1 MKQELKTKLRL
12 VGSKTRNA
20 FVDIESRATV
30 ELRKHGIYVYAAH
43 PQTDIWCV
51 CYAIDDGPVQTW
63 VPGQRKPWV
72 LCEHIENGGN
82 MLSHNTQFERLMWQH
97 KLGPK
102 YGWSV
107 PRPQAWG
114 CTMARAYAQ
123 ALPGSLADAASSVG
137 LPLSKDAEGHRLMLT
152 MSRPRRIDLFG
163 NPVWWDDDPA
173 RLQRLIEYCIRD
185 VEVERALHNRLFH
198 LTAQEHKIWLL
209 DQEINDRG
217 LLVDRELCE
226 IARDMIEVALKQ
238 LNKDI
243 REASDSEVL
252 TTSSVAQIINYCKR
266 HGLKDED
273 DEELSSIAK
282 EELGKLLARDDL
294 PPSVRRVLEIRQ
306 EASKVSVKKI
316 QALLTDASADGRVRG
331 LLAYHAATTGRWAG
345 RRFQP
350 QNIKRPVNKN
360 QDVLID
366 LVRRKQM
373 LGIEIFD
380 GPINVISDI
389 IRGMIIAAPGNHL
402 FAADFSNIEGR
413 GLAWLVNENWK
424 VMAFEAYDA
433 GTGPDIYKLAYSR
446 AFHVPLDKID
456 DHMRQIGK
464 VMELAC
470 LGADTRV
477 LTNNGIKRIVD
488 VALTDRLWDGVE
500 WVTHNGLVAKG
511 VRPVVCVGDT
521 ELTRDHLILTKET
534 WTQAQQLVS
543 DANILSQ
550 SLATGLVSLPWST
563 TRTGLLAACGVSSF
577 SVIAARLLTRFTSIT
592 CTKADR
598 LHVMCARKRKPVTGA
613 NIITAML
620 TLFPTPSTGVDYSIG
635 SPQPL
640 IGAATL
646 MMPVTTVTAV
656 AASAFVKLGAKIV
669 APFWRILP
677 SCRVGINR
685 GLNWIGLT
693 PTAIT
698 NRATFVS
705 LPTKATQ
712 TPVEKFDNCKTASP
726 NLKPVFDIAD
736 AGPRNRFM
744 IVTSLGPL
752 LVHNCGYQGG
762 VGAFQSMAAGYGVK
776 VSNERAD
783 ELKIAWR
790 SAHPRTVEFW
800 PAMEWA
806 AIGAVQSPGR
816 ITSCGRIRYRMRG
829 PFLYMQLPSGR
840 CLCYPYAKVMQLPT
854 PWGEKKPMLTYK
866 TTINPS
872 NAKRVIKE
880 ETHSSH
886 WGRISAYG
894 GLLVENSVQGLARD
908 VMAEAMLRVNA
919 AGYPVVLTVHDEV
932 VAEAPATRS
941 AKEFRTIMEMVP
953 HWAKGFPIAAKAWQG
968 DRYKKD

>member
-1 MKQELKTKLRL
+1 
-12 VGSKTRNA
+12 
-20 FVDIESRATV
+20 
-30 ELRKHGIYVYAAH
+30 
-43 PQTDIWCV
+43 
-51 CYAIDDGPVQTW
+51 
-63 VPGQRKPWV
+63 
-72 LCEHIENGGN
+72 
-82 MLSHNTQFERLMWQH
+82 
-97 KLGPK
+97 
-102 YGWSV
+102 
-107 PRPQAWG
+107 
-114 CTMARAYAQ
+114 MARAYAQ
-123 ALPGSLADAASSVG
+123 ALPGSLADAASAVG

-464 VMELAC
+464 VMELA
-470 LGADTRV
+470 LG
-477 LTNNGIKRIVD
+477 
-488 VALTDRLWDGVE
+488 
-500 WVTHNGLVAKG
+500 
-511 VRPVVCVGDT
+511 
-521 ELTRDHLILTKET
+521 
-534 WTQAQQLVS
+534 
-543 DANILSQ
+543 
-550 SLATGLVSLPWST
+550 
-563 TRTGLLAACGVSSF
+563 F
-577 SVIAARLLTRFTSIT
+577 
-592 CTKADR
+592 
-598 LHVMCARKRKPVTGA
+598 
-613 NIITAML
+613 
-620 TLFPTPSTGVDYSIG
+620 
-635 SPQPL
+635 
-640 IGAATL
+640 
-646 MMPVTTVTAV
+646 
-656 AASAFVKLGAKIV
+656 
-669 APFWRILP
+669 
-677 SCRVGINR
+677 
-685 GLNWIGLT
+685 
-693 PTAIT
+693 
-698 NRATFVS
+698 
-705 LPTKATQ
+705 
-712 TPVEKFDNCKTASP
+712 
-726 NLKPVFDIAD
+726 
-736 AGPRNRFM
+736 
-744 IVTSLGPL
+744 
-752 LVHNCGYQGG
+752 QGG
-762 VGAFQSMAAGYGVK
+762 IGAFQSMAAVYGVK

-816 ITSCGRIRYRMRG
+816 ITTCGRIRYRMRG

-894 GLLVENSVQGLARD
+894 GLLVENCVQGLARD

-941 AKEFRTIMEMVP
+941 AKEFKAIMEMVP